1 LPWIKVGRL
10 FKILN
15 FNNFTNIWQN
25 STTLLGMSEGI
36 CKKLLEEKNEEKKIS
51 LESVSLKAA
60 QAAIFGDTS
69 S

>member
-1 LPWIKVGRL
+1 
-10 FKILN
+10 
-15 FNNFTNIWQN
+15 
-25 STTLLGMSEGI
+25 MSEGI

-51 LESVSLKAA
+51 LESVPLKAA